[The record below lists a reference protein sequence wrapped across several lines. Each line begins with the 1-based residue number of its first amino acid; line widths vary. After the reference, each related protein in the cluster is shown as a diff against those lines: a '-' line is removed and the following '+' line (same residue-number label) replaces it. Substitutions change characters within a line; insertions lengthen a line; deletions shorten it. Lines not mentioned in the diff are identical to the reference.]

1 MTGTF
6 LLSVSNIEMF
16 RANKKF
22 HFTCCFELFFQ
33 KPEHMHM
40 DHLKYVKLIL
50 YICVKE
56 ACKVFGQDS
65 NTKCVVGAIKG
76 VTDAR

>member
-6 LLSVSNIEMF
+6 LLSVSKIEMF
-16 RANKKF
+16 RTNKKI

-40 DHLKYVKLIL
+40 NHLKYVKMLI
-50 YICVKE
+50 YVCE
-56 ACKVFGQDS
+56 RSMQSFGTS
-65 NTKCVVGAIKG
+65 FVGVIKG
-76 VTDAR
+76 VMDAC